1 MRQESGKVQ
10 FGTTTIG
17 YSISRSGNRNTIAV
31 TVHPDGAVS
40 VVAPTATSCT
50 KIAETIAKKAE
61 WVLRQQE
68 YFRHQHNGYA
78 KQFVSGESFFYLGRQ
93 YKLKVEQIEADD
105 RKSSQVQLVRGQ
117 LLVLVPWT
125 TALDTRT
132 IAVRNGLTRWYR
144 AKAREHIPS
153 VVARC
158 SNRLG
163 LSYTTVQIREM
174 KQRWGSAGVNGH
186 LSFNWR
192 IVMAPRR
199 LVEYVIV
206 HELCHLRYPDHSRDF
221 WRLLER
227 TMPDYERRRVKLAIV
242 GPKFD
247 LLSTEAINGKSF
259 DEDSRSPSSRAP

>member
-1 MRQESGKVQ
+1 MRQESGKVR

-31 TVHPDGAVS
+31 TVHPDGTVS
-40 VVAPTATSCT
+40 VVAPTATSRT
-50 KIAETIAKKAE
+50 KIIEAITKKAG

-93 YKLKVEQIEADD
+93 YKLKVRLSETDKQ
-105 RKSSQVQLVRGQ
+105 SPQVRFVRGQ
-117 LLVLVPWT
+117 LHVLVPWT
-125 TALDTRT
+125 TALETRAT
-132 IAVRNGLTRWYR
+132 AVCNGLTRWYR
-144 AKAREHIPS
+144 AKAREHIPT
-153 VVARC
+153 VAARF
-158 SNRLG
+158 SSRLG
-163 LSYTTVQIREM
+163 LPYTTVQIREM
-174 KQRWGSAGVNGH
+174 KQRWGSAGVNGR

-199 LVEYVIV
+199 LMEYVV
-206 HELCHLRYPDHSRDF
+206 AHELCHLRYPDHSRDF

-247 LLSTEAINGKSF
+247 LLLNL
-259 DEDSRSPSSRAP
+259 SSLDTNFRENR

>member
-1 MRQESGKVQ
+1 MRQESGKIR
-10 FGTTTIG
+10 FGTTTIS

-31 TVHPDGAVS
+31 TVHPDGEVS
-40 VVAPTATSCT
+40 VVAPTATNLT
-50 KIAETIAKKAE
+50 KITEIVAKKAE

-68 YFRHQHNGYA
+68 YFHYQHNGYA

-93 YKLKVEQIEADD
+93 YKLKVKQIEADD

-132 IAVRNGLTRWYR
+132 TAVHNNLTRWYR

-153 VVARC
+153 VVAQFSR
-158 SNRLG
+158 RLG
-163 LSYTTVQIREM
+163 LSYSTVQIRDM
-174 KQRWGSAGVNGH
+174 KQRWGSAGANGR

-192 IVMAPRR
+192 TVMAPRR
-199 LVEYVIV
+199 LMEYVV
-206 HELCHLRYPDHSRDF
+206 AHELCHLRYPDHSRDF

-227 TMPDYERRRVKLAIV
+227 TMPDYERRRVKLALV

-247 LLSTEAINGKSF
+247 LI
-259 DEDSRSPSSRAP
+259 

>member
-1 MRQESGKVQ
+1 MRQESGKVR

-31 TVHPDGAVS
+31 TVHPDGTVS
-40 VVAPTATSCT
+40 VVAPTAASRL
-50 KIAETIAKKAE
+50 KIAEIMAKKAE

-68 YFRHQHNGYA
+68 HFRHQHNGYA

-93 YKLKVEQIEADD
+93 YKLKVQQSEND
-105 RKSSQVQLVRGQ
+105 RQSSRVQFIRSQ

-125 TALDTRT
+125 TALETRAT
-132 IAVRNGLTRWYR
+132 AVCASLTRWYR
-144 AKAREHIPS
+144 AKAKEHIPL
-153 VVARC
+153 VAARF
-158 SNRLG
+158 SHQLG
-163 LSYTTVQIREM
+163 LPYTTVQIREM
-174 KQRWGSAGVNGH
+174 KHRWGSAGVHGR

-199 LVEYVIV
+199 LMEYVIA

-227 TMPDYERRRVKLAIV
+227 TMPDYERRRVQLAVV

-247 LLSTEAINGKSF
+247 LCYTTT
-259 DEDSRSPSSRAP
+259 